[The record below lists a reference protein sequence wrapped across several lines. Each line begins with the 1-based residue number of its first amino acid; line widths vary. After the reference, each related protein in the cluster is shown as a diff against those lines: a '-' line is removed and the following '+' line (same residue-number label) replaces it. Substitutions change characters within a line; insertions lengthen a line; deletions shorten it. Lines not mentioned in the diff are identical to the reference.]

1 MNLYIPILIVVL
13 SNTIYHICAKS
24 TPEGANTFAG
34 LTVTYLVGAVASY
47 IIYAITAKSGNVIAE
62 YRNLNWTCVVLGL
75 AIIGLEAGNIL
86 MYKVGWNVNSGQIVQ
101 AAFLSIVLLFV
112 GFLMYKETITGPKI
126 LGVLICLIGMYLINK

>member
-34 LTVTYLVGAVASY
+34 LTVTYLVAAAASY
-47 IIYAITAKSGNVIAE
+47 ILYAITAKNGNVIAE
-62 YRNLNWTCVVLGL
+62 YKNLNWTCLVLGF

-86 MYKVGWNVNSGQIVQ
+86 MYKVGWNINTGQIVQ
-101 AAFLSIVLLFV
+101 AAFLAIVLIFV
-112 GFLMYKETITGPKI
+112 GFFMYKEAITGPKVAGI
-126 LGVLICLIGMYLINK
+126 LVCLVGLYLINK